1 MLVIF
6 VGPPGT
12 GKGTQSKRLIRYLDA
27 VHLSTG
33 DMLRAEIEKGT
44 ELGKKART
52 FMDQGQLVPCEIMVN
67 MIATRLQE
75 LPVDANFLLDGFP
88 RTIHQA
94 EELDTMLGEMDRCIA
109 HVFALE
115 TDRDELR
122 RRLIERAREEG
133 RPDDTPET
141 VSRRLEIYD
150 AQTSPLIEYYQ
161 KLSLLRVID
170 GMGTPD
176 EVFARIER
184 ALTTDGNSPSS
195 SK

>member
-33 DMLRAEIEKGT
+33 DLLRAAIQSGSDFGNEVREF
-44 ELGKKART
+44 L
-52 FMDQGQLVPCEIMVN
+52 DQGQLVPCEV
-67 MIATRLQE
+67 MIE
-75 LPVDANFLLDGFP
+75 LIADQLRHMSPDQNFLLDGFP

-94 EELDTMLGEMDRCIA
+94 EELDRLLAKIGRSIR
-109 HVFALE
+109 HVLALE

-122 RRLIERAREEG
+122 RRLIERAQVEE
-133 RPDDTPET
+133 RSDDTPET
-141 VSRRLEIYD
+141 ITRRLEIYD
-150 AQTSPLIEYYQ
+150 ERTAPLIDYYRQ
-161 KLSLLRVID
+161 KSLLRVID

-176 EVFARIER
+176 QVFGRIQH
-184 ALTTDGNSPSS
+184 ALMASQNG
-195 SK
+195 